1 MEASYEVLG
10 SGGSDVHSEGTDVG
24 GEEEVNGEEVRARV
38 QAFLKKQVLQT
49 AVTAVGFVVAV
60 VGIWGDG
67 LQGGYVRKR
76 M

>member
-10 SGGSDVHSEGTDVG
+10 SDAHSEGTDVG
-24 GEEEVNGEEVRARV
+24 GEEEVVNGEEVRARV
-38 QAFLKKQVLQT
+38 QMFLKKQVVQT

-67 LQGGYVRKR
+67 LQGGYVRRR